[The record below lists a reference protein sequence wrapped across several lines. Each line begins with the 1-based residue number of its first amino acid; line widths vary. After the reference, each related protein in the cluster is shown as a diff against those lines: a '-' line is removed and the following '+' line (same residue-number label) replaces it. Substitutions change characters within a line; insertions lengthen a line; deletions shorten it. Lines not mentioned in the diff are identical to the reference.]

1 MATIKASNQ
10 ISLTDLTDAYSVILS
25 SDSCTF
31 VGNTTSV
38 NSTQIMKVTVTAMRG
53 ADIVACTV
61 GDMTYSTSGISAT
74 ASTATSPVVTI
85 TASTSLKAAG
95 TITIPVTITDA
106 DVTINKIFNFAIAF
120 TGAKGATGSQGPKG
134 ETGATGPQGPQGATG
149 ATGAAGADAITMSI
163 TSSNGFVFKNTSVNT
178 TLTAHVYQ
186 AGKELTSST
195 SPKLASVGTIKW
207 YKDGGTTAV
216 GTGQTLTVTSSD
228 VTDNAS
234 YTAQLEA

>member
-120 TGAKGATGSQGPKG
+120 TGAKGS
-134 ETGATGPQGPQGATG
+134 
-149 ATGAAGADAITMSI
+149 DAITMSI

-195 SPKLASVGTIKW
+195 SPTLASVGTIKW

>member
-53 ADIVACTV
+53 ADIVACTI

-120 TGAKGATGSQGPKG
+120 TGAKGS
-134 ETGATGPQGPQGATG
+134 
-149 ATGAAGADAITMSI
+149 DAITMSI

-195 SPKLASVGTIKW
+195 SPTLASVGTIKW

>member
-1 MATIKASNQ
+1 MAIIKASNQ

-120 TGAKGATGSQGPKG
+120 TGAKGS
-134 ETGATGPQGPQGATG
+134 
-149 ATGAAGADAITMSI
+149 DAITMSI

-195 SPKLASVGTIKW
+195 SPTLASVGTIKW